1 MTDSTADTLR
11 HIQKVRDYLN
21 VMVGELLKRGSEHDR
36 SKMEDPELPIF
47 NEYSQKLREM
57 TYGSPEYKAALAA
70 MKPALDHHYAV
81 SRHHPEHY
89 PEGIRGMNL
98 VDLMELFCDWS
109 AACLRHPDGDLR
121 RSIELNKERFGI
133 GDELTQI
140 LRNTVSVL
148 ESHQ

>member
-36 SKMEDPELPIF
+36 SKMEEPELPIF
-47 NEYSQKLREM
+47 NEFSQKLREM
-57 TYGSPEYKAALAA
+57 TYGSLEYKAALAA

-98 VDLMELFCDWS
+98 VDLVELFCDWA

-121 RSIELNKERFGI
+121 RSIELNKERFGM
-133 GDELTQI
+133 GDELVQI
-140 LRNTVSVL
+140 LRNTVEVL
-148 ESHQ
+148 EK